1 MRAKKAI
8 FFGFFSDVS
17 FTCAL
22 QRVSVF
28 GAKAQPQ
35 TPPQRAPLSV
45 PVPTLCHAKKKVCH
59 RGFDAVQKDGR
70 CRGFARI
77 LAVNFDHRIVSPP
90 GKFIPGCPRF
100 S

>member
-28 GAKAQPQ
+28 GAKAR
-35 TPPQRAPLSV
+35 PQRAQSSV
-45 PVPTLCHAKKKVCH
+45 PVPTLFHAKKKVCH

>member
-1 MRAKKAI
+1 MRAEKAI
-8 FFGFFSDVS
+8 FSGSFSDVS
-17 FTCAL
+17 IAFAL

-28 GAKAQPQ
+28 DAKAQPQ

-45 PVPTLCHAKKKVCH
+45 PVPTLFHAKKKVCH
-59 RGFDAVQKDGR
+59 RGFYTVQKDGR
-70 CRGFARI
+70 WRGFARI

-90 GKFIPGCPRF
+90 WKFFPGGPGF